1 MTTLN
6 NEISPADAGIDP
18 ARLARLNAHFERY
31 VDDGRLPG
39 FHFVVARHGKVAH
52 QHRYGMRDL
61 ESALP
66 VEADTIYRIYSMTKP
81 ICAVAALMLWEEGR
95 FELNDRVS
103 KFIPEFGE
111 SKVWRCA

>member
-18 ARLARLNAHFERY
+18 TRLARLNAHFERY

-81 ICAVAALMLWEEGR
+81 ITSIALMMLVEEGKLQ
-95 FELNDRVS
+95 LNDPVS
-103 KFIPEFGE
+103 KFIPSFGD
-111 SKVWRCA
+111 SRV